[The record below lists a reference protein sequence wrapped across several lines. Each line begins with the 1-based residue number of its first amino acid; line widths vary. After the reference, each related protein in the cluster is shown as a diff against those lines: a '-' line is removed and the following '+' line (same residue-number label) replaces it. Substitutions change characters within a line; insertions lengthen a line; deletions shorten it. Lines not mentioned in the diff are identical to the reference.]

1 MIPAIIM
8 TIAQMAQKK
17 GQNEAADIQKF
28 NEQNTQNLLGNGQ
41 QQQQLPQFNTD
52 MDKMFHS

>member
-8 TIAQMAQKK
+8 AIAQMAQKK
-17 GQNEAADIQKF
+17 GQNEAADIQRF
-28 NEQNTQNLLGNGQ
+28 NEQNTQDLLGNGQ